1 VADLVVR
8 DGVGYKRRNPW
19 GVFGLSIITFGVYF
33 FVWWYKI
40 NNELNNY
47 GVTNDPTKAVLAMTI
62 GWIIIVPPLVSTYN
76 TADRI
81 LKAQQKADASERM
94 ISVLALLL
102 SIVVGLFSTPY
113 FQSQLNKVWDAE
125 ATKGAEIRPA

>member
-1 VADLVVR
+1 LADLVVR

-19 GVFGLSIITFGVYF
+19 GVFGLSIITIGVYF

-47 GVTNDPTKAVLAMTI
+47 GVTNDPTKATLAMTI
-62 GWIIIVPPLVSTYN
+62 GAFIIVPPFISSYN

-81 LKAQQKADASERM
+81 LKTQLKANASERM
-94 ISVLALLL
+94 IPVLALLL
-102 SIVVGLFSTPY
+102 SIVVGLFATPY
-113 FQSQLNKVWDAE
+113 YQSQLNKVWDAE
-125 ATKGAEIRPA
+125 ATKGADITPG